1 MAHRQS
7 DRHSGQPGPFS
18 YAGYYVAD
26 FFPAYHPDDSP
37 RTVVRHT
44 GSDPAGKTDEPYL
57 WPVNGSGKP
66 ERRSTSNGEVPGNN
80 TGFGSGGSGGEVRA

>member
-7 DRHSGQPGPFS
+7 DCHPGQPGPFS
-18 YAGYYVAD
+18 HTGYYVAD

-44 GSDPAGKTDEPYL
+44 GSDPAGKTNEPGYL
-57 WPVNGSGKP
+57 WPVTIDGRGEP
-66 ERRSTSNGEVPGNN
+66 GGRFASNGEVPGNR
-80 TGFGSGGSGGEVRA
+80 SGGRGGEVRA